1 MNKSNII
8 LTGLLTTV
16 LLASGNALAERPR
29 QGGQFGQPSNTNSLG
44 SFMPKGPAFKHAQMA
59 FKLQLTTEQRDEIRE
74 IHLAAEES
82 KRTLFDPLILNREQI
97 KTLTKTSPYDENQVQ
112 LLAATQGELISQ
124 LIVIRANTKASVFAV
139 LTEEKKIL
147 LEKEKSDK
155 KG

>member
-29 QGGQFGQPSNTNSLG
+29 QGGQPEQSSNTPSLG
-44 SFMPKGPAFKHAQMA
+44 GFMPKGPAFKQAQMA

-112 LLAATQGELISQ
+112 ILASTQGELISQ
-124 LIVIRANTKASVFAV
+124 LIMIRANTKASVFAV
-139 LTEEKKIL
+139 LTEEQKIL
-147 LEKEKSDK
+147 LEQDDK
-155 KG
+155 G